1 MSNLPYCPSL
11 HGAKPHFPSAKV
23 SSQWAE
29 ETSRPQRP
37 AHGGQ
42 DENLLQTL
50 TWSYS
55 VFSSRG
61 RCTIWFGSLNKEGG
75 KFFLFFFATF
85 GSLRRDS
92 CCSYT
97 LGCND
102 LCASAFCVF
111 SSWTDGSQK
120 LLEAVLESN
129 QVHFFS
135 SDALTLT
142 FLDYSHHLLLS
153 TSTALQ

>member
-37 AHGGQ
+37 AQ
-42 DENLLQTL
+42 DENLLQML

-55 VFSSRG
+55 VFSLCG
-61 RCTIWFGSLNKEGG
+61 RCTISFVSLNKEGG
-75 KFFLFFFATF
+75 KFFPTF

-92 CCSYT
+92 
-97 LGCND
+97 
-102 LCASAFCVF
+102 
-111 SSWTDGSQK
+111 
-120 LLEAVLESN
+120 
-129 QVHFFS
+129 
-135 SDALTLT
+135 
-142 FLDYSHHLLLS
+142 
-153 TSTALQ
+153 